1 MMMERAARKGSVVLR
16 KRRAQQVS
24 CCALFLSSKSA
35 VQRRTEKMGEP
46 CMKKRILS
54 LLLALVLVLG
64 LMPGA
69 MAAENEPEA
78 EEALLSAAEIPEETP
93 AQAQEEP
100 IDPVQ
105 EEPVLPAEDEAAP
118 QAQNEAEQAAA
129 ADAPEGDGSRDNP
142 YQLGDAAALFWFAQ
156 AVNGGQAELCAVLT
170 NDVDLAGADWTPIG
184 NLSKRFKGT
193 FDGNGYTVK
202 DLKVSGQEN
211 AGLFGYAED
220 ATIQNV
226 IVQGSVSGTSSAGGV
241 AGYIRGQTRILNCG
255 NEASVTCSGN
265 YAGGIAGQAGV
276 YGSVN
281 TISGCYNTADV
292 TAEGTGSRAGGI
304 LGYDGGAA
312 VLSDCYNTGDV
323 QAVSYAA
330 GIRAV
335 NSTSNGSI
343 SSCYSLGSCTAK
355 SMGAIAPGGGY
366 QSAEGTSCYAQKDGK
381 LVNDQTGE
389 TLSKTEL
396 LAALN
401 GEGTVWKQDD
411 TVNGGYPVLSWQS
424 VAAPEGELVLAENV
438 EFSRELVDTADGEQ
452 MSVPTSVLTWDEVSG
467 ATGYVIAL
475 WRQSYGWRELTAE
488 ERKAYTNPEAGASYT
503 DLLMGI
509 DESAILEYFTATQNQ
524 QLLKL
529 QQTLAEKQQEMN
541 AALQE
546 RADASSKED
555 YNAKNAA
562 YHEAVE
568 AYNAAYEAYSK
579 FIIEQAVACDY
590 PLGWQESGIS
600 RVRMMKTGSK
610 ASYDCAQELL
620 ELGDGVYYA
629 TVSAVDENGGY
640 SLPEPEYV
648 DADVVGW
655 QEPYTRMQAIT
666 NLHWDG
672 TTACWDG
679 KEYFT
684 AAQRYRIDLYEVED
698 GNYTFFETFEIE
710 GNFSKA
716 SFRGVFAA
724 QRSYAFTVT
733 ALTDTELL
741 VRCGLTDSLPS
752 GYSPVYA
759 PDTSGDDDWIAIS
772 TAEEWM
778 KLANVEDVPSDP
790 EDGNSPSEQ
799 EIAWSK
805 NYYLAD
811 DIDFSTLSAEDRT
824 RTKSIGTKTY
834 MFQGKFNGNGKKI
847 TGLTLSGS
855 DSGLFWYAG
864 NLSEIY
870 DVTIVNPNVYLSD
883 NAAVLVHNNYGII
896 KHCAVIGCN
905 ITADLGGVMGGMV
918 SRNYGVIRESY
929 VQGGK
934 LDSHSTSSTGHAG
947 FVGANENG
955 GLIERCWTSMDVN
968 TTSDYAG
975 GFVGLGYNGTIRDCV
990 SFGNVHARGYS
1001 GGFVGRSVYESNVYE
1016 NCYAAGVVSCTE
1028 AEGHGFIGG
1037 NRPDSNFQYDQTNGI
1052 RNCYYNQASE
1062 AADSNYGA
1070 AGMTLDT
1077 MQSASFAKALG
1088 ENWRQDDEKN
1098 NGLPYPLGVT
1108 VPAELETSEITVS
1121 IELVRYNRETYSYER
1136 LRAPFDV
1143 TLTSNGNTLVTD
1155 VMDAAVK
1162 QGNFSYGYAVTGY
1175 GRYISVIDG
1184 YEVLEPDGWM
1194 FTIDGEL
1201 SNFGAS
1207 TATVGNGSRIVWY
1220 EGTTQNHYAQPNMDA
1235 LDDSSGYWTQIRTA
1249 AQLHELAAATD
1260 AETLSGNYKLAA
1272 DINLRGD
1279 EFDGIGS
1286 PDAPFT
1292 GVFDGNGKTI
1302 SNLTI
1307 SKAGEDSVGLF
1318 RVILGGTV
1326 KNLTL
1331 KNVSVS
1337 GGSHVGAVVGQAQ
1350 VALNT
1355 TQMSGSIAGLIG
1367 NVHVT
1372 GSVSGAEQ
1380 TGGTVGLNGGAQD
1393 SKTDFSV
1400 ANAVDRCTF
1409 EGTVTGETI
1418 TGGLV
1423 GRNDGTVTA
1432 SSADGT
1438 VEAGATGRMAG
1449 GLVGQNEGSIY
1460 TSWADGKVH
1469 GKAYVGGFVGSG
1481 SGSVKQCYSLGNVSG
1496 ADYVGG
1502 FAGAIGTVETAIS
1515 AGKVTVSG
1523 VQDQGYV
1530 GGFAGNLGGTIV
1542 GAPGSITVKNVFG
1555 YCKKDD
1561 GTLLPAAGRTD
1572 SAASDGLKA
1581 ALEGMRLNTPGE
1593 AKEKLHSIFGINYT
1607 RFDDDLKQAQADA
1620 AALEKK
1626 IKKLPAD
1633 TKLKLT
1639 DRDTVQEVKAA
1650 YDALSADAKLFVS
1663 EDALSRLNACL
1674 AKIAQLEQES
1684 AAAIAKAEEFKTC
1697 MALVPAQSAQ
1707 IKASD
1712 EENIKA
1718 ARAAY
1723 NQITDK
1729 DLLKT
1734 LKTLYKQLTAAEK
1747 ALTKNRTA
1755 AQKVQTQIDALP
1767 DTLAN
1772 LALSMRKT
1780 VDKAQK
1786 AYEKLTDG
1794 QKTFLKEGSEK
1805 KLSDCSRRMN
1815 ILMGN
1820 ESLIKAAEKAC
1831 KSVPTAERVRKTDS
1845 EKLQRAKAAIDAV
1858 TAQEELLQQEDDLKD
1873 IVLTISNRARYDEAQ
1888 AAYTRYEEEA
1898 NAYRTA
1904 HLAKLPASQNVAL
1917 SDADTIT
1924 NARTAYKALSR
1935 NAQSFIDKT
1944 ELSNLTA
1951 CEKQLKKVQ
1960 SQDKKDRSAA
1970 AKVET
1975 QIYRLPNVQAGQ
1987 AVTERNRK
1995 AITAAR
2001 SAYEKLN
2008 QKQYVSEQAL
2018 SYLEAC
2024 EAALAAL

>member
-1 MMMERAARKGSVVLR
+1 
-16 KRRAQQVS
+16 
-24 CCALFLSSKSA
+24 
-35 VQRRTEKMGEP
+35 
-46 CMKKRILS
+46 MKKRILS
-54 LLLALVLVLG
+54 LLLALVLALG
-64 LMPGA
+64 MMPGA

-78 EEALLSAAEIPEETP
+78 EKALLSAAEIPEETP
-93 AQAQEEP
+93 AESQDEL
-100 IDPVQ
+100 Q
-105 EEPVLPAEDEAAP
+105 EEPVPPADDAAAP
-118 QAQNEAEQAAA
+118 QALDEAEQAAA
-129 ADAPEGDGSRDNP
+129 ADAPEGSGTGESP
-142 YQLGDAAALFWFAQ
+142 YQLGDAEDLFWFAQ
-156 AVNGGQAELCAVLT
+156 AVNGGQTGLCAVLT
-170 NDVDLAGADWTPIG
+170 KDVDLASAGWTPIG
-184 NLSKRFKGT
+184 SQSVRFKGT

-202 DLKVSGQEN
+202 GLKVSGKDH
-211 AGLFGYAED
+211 AGLFGYAEG

-226 IVQGSVSGTSSAGGV
+226 VVQGSVSGTDSAGGV
-241 AGYIRGQTRILNCG
+241 AGYIRGQTQILNCG
-255 NEASVTCSGN
+255 NEARVSCTGN

-276 YGSVN
+276 YGHANV
-281 TISGCYNTADV
+281 ISGCYNTADITV
-292 TAEGTGSRAGGI
+292 EGTGSRAGGI

-335 NSTSNGSI
+335 NSASNGSI

-355 SMGAIAPGGGY
+355 STGAIAPGGGY
-366 QSAEGTSCYAQKDGK
+366 QSAEGTGCYARKDGK
-381 LVNDQTGE
+381 LVNDQTD
-389 TLSKTEL
+389 TILSKTEL

-401 GEGTVWKQDD
+401 GEGSVWKQDD

-424 VAAPEGELVLAENV
+424 VAAPEGALVLAENV
-438 EFSRELVDTADGEQ
+438 EFSRELVDTTDGEQ
-452 MSVPTSVLTWDEVSG
+452 MSVPTSELTWDEVSG

-475 WRQSYGWRELTAE
+475 WRQSYGWRALTDE
-488 ERKAYTNPEAGASYT
+488 ERQAYTNPEAGASYT
-503 DLLMGI
+503 DLLMAV
-509 DESAILEYFTATQNQ
+509 DESAILEKFTAAQNQ
-524 QLLKL
+524 QLLAL
-529 QQTLAEKQQEMN
+529 QQTLTEKEQAMD

-546 RADASSKED
+546 RASAASKED
-555 YNAKNAA
+555 YDAKNAA
-562 YHEAVE
+562 YHTALE
-568 AYNAAYEAYSK
+568 AYNAAYEACSRY
-579 FIIEQAVACDY
+579 IIEQAVACDY

-600 RVRMMKTGSK
+600 RVRVMKTGTK
-610 ASYDCAQELL
+610 AGYDCAQELR

-629 TVSAVDENGGY
+629 TVSAMDASGGY
-640 SLPEPEYV
+640 SLPEPE
-648 DADVVGW
+648 DVEENVAGW

-679 KEYFT
+679 KDCFT
-684 AAQRYRIDLYEVED
+684 AAQSYRIDLYEVED
-698 GNYTFFETFEIE
+698 GNYTFFDTFEIE
-710 GNFSKA
+710 GNFSRA

-733 ALTDTELL
+733 ALTDSELL

-752 GYSPVYA
+752 GYSPVYTPEA
-759 PDTSGDDDWIAIS
+759 SGDDDWIAITS
-772 TAEEWM
+772 AAQWM
-778 KLANVEDVPSDP
+778 EIANTEDVPSDS
-790 EDGNSPSEQ
+790 EDANSPSMQ
-799 EIAWSK
+799 EIVWGK
-805 NYYLAD
+805 NYYLDD
-811 DIDFSTLSAEDRT
+811 DIDFSTLSAEDRN

-834 MFQGKFNGNGKKI
+834 PFQGRFNGNGKKI
-847 TGLTLSGS
+847 TGLTLSES
-855 DSGLFWYAG
+855 DSGLFWYTG
-864 NLSEIY
+864 NLSQIY
-870 DVTIVNPNVYLSD
+870 DLTIENPNVYFSD

-896 KHCAVIGCN
+896 EHCAVIGCN
-905 ITADLGGVMGGMV
+905 ITADLGGIMGGMV

-934 LDSHSTSSTGHAG
+934 LDSHSTSSTGHGG

-955 GLIERCWTSMDVN
+955 GVIERCWTSMDVS

-990 SFGNVHARGYS
+990 SFGDVSARGYS

-1016 NCYAAGVVSCTE
+1016 NCYAAGTVACTE

-1037 NRPDSNFQYDQTNGI
+1037 NRPDSSFQYDQSNGI
-1052 RNCYYNQASE
+1052 TNCYYNQASE
-1062 AADSNYGA
+1062 TADTNYGA
-1070 AGMTLDT
+1070 VGVPLST

-1088 ENWRQDDEKN
+1088 ENWLQDEEKN
-1098 NGLPYPLGVT
+1098 NALPYPAGVT
-1108 VPAELETSEITVS
+1108 VPEELKTDDITVS

-1136 LRAPFDV
+1136 LRAPFNV
-1143 TLTSNGNTLVTD
+1143 TLSSNGNTLVTD

-1162 QGNFSYGYAVTGY
+1162 QDLLSYGYEVTGY

-1184 YEVLEPDGWM
+1184 YEVLKPDGWM
-1194 FTIDGEL
+1194 FTIDDEL
-1201 SNFGAS
+1201 SNLGVS

-1220 EGTTQNHYAQPNMDA
+1220 EGTTQNHYAQPDMDA

-1260 AETLSGNYKLAA
+1260 AEALSGHYKLTA
-1272 DINLRGD
+1272 DINLRGA

-1307 SKAGEDSVGLF
+1307 SKPGEDSVGLF
-1318 RVILGGTV
+1318 RVMLGGTV

-1331 KNVSVS
+1331 KNVSVT

-1350 VALNT
+1350 VALDGAS
-1355 TQMSGSIAGLIG
+1355 MSGSIAGLIG

-1372 GSVSGAEQ
+1372 GSVTGAEQ
-1380 TGGTVGLNGGAQD
+1380 TGGIAGLNGGKAD
-1393 SKTDFSV
+1393 SKTGFSI

-1409 EGTVTGETI
+1409 EGAVTGETI

-1423 GRNDGTVTA
+1423 GCNNGAVTA

-1438 VEAGATGRMAG
+1438 VEAGENGRIAG
-1449 GLVGQNEGSIY
+1449 GLVGQNEGSVY
-1460 TSWADGKVH
+1460 TSWADAQVH
-1469 GKAYVGGFVGSG
+1469 AKAYAGGFVGSG

-1502 FAGAIGTVETAIS
+1502 FAGTISTVETAVS

-1523 VQDQGYV
+1523 EQDQGYV

-1542 GAPGSITVKNVFG
+1542 GAAGSIKVKNVFG

-1572 SAASDGLKA
+1572 SATSEGLKA

-1593 AKEKLHSIFGINYT
+1593 AKEKLRSVFGINYT
-1607 RFDDDLKQAQADA
+1607 RFDDELKQAQKDA

-1639 DRDTVQEVKAA
+1639 NRETVLAVKAE
-1650 YDALSADAKLFVS
+1650 YDALTADAKRFVS
-1663 EDALSRLNACL
+1663 EDAISRLNACL
-1674 AKIAQLEQES
+1674 ARLAELEEEN
-1684 AAAIAKAEEFKTC
+1684 AAALEKVEEFKTC
-1697 MALVPAQSAQ
+1697 MTLVPAQSANVRQ
-1707 IKASD
+1707 SD
-1712 EENIKA
+1712 EKAIEA
-1718 ARAAY
+1718 ARTAY
-1723 NQITDK
+1723 DQITDK

-1734 LKTLYKQLTAAEK
+1734 IKTLYKQLTAAEK
-1747 ALTKNRTA
+1747 ALTKNRAA

-1767 DTLAN
+1767 KKLAE
-1772 LALSMRKT
+1772 LTISMRKT

-1786 AYEKLTDG
+1786 AYDKLTDG

-1815 ILMGN
+1815 ILVGN

-1831 KSVPTAERVRKTDS
+1831 KSVPTAERVRRTDS
-1845 EKLQRAKAAIDAV
+1845 AKLERARTAV
-1858 TAQEELLQQEDDLKD
+1858 EAVEAQEALLKKDDDLKD
-1873 IVLTISNRARYDEAQ
+1873 LVLTISNRARYDEAQ
-1888 AAYTRYEEEA
+1888 AAYERYNKEA
-1898 NAYRTA
+1898 DDYRTA
-1904 HLAKLPASQNVAL
+1904 HLEKLPASQDVAL
-1917 SDADTIT
+1917 SDADAIT
-1924 NARTAYKALSR
+1924 NARTAYRALSR
-1935 NAQSFIDKT
+1935 NVQSFIDKK

-1951 CEKQLKKVQ
+1951 CEKQLRKVQ
-1960 SQDKKDRSAA
+1960 AQDRKDRSAA
-1970 AKVET
+1970 AKVEA
-1975 QIYRLPNVQAGQ
+1975 QIYKLPDVNRGQ
-1987 AVTERNRK
+1987 AVTERNAK

-2001 SAYEKLN
+2001 NAYEKLG
-2008 QKQYVSEQAL
+2008 QKQYVSKEAL
-2018 SYLEAC
+2018 TYLEAC
-2024 EAALAAL
+2024 ETALAAL

>member
-1 MMMERAARKGSVVLR
+1 
-16 KRRAQQVS
+16 
-24 CCALFLSSKSA
+24 
-35 VQRRTEKMGEP
+35 
-46 CMKKRILS
+46 MKKRILS

-64 LMPGA
+64 MIPGA

-78 EEALLSAAEIPEETP
+78 EKTLLSAEEIPGEDP
-93 AQAQEEP
+93 APVQEEP
-100 IDPVQ
+100 IAPAQ
-105 EEPVLPAEDEAAP
+105 EEPVLPADDEAAP
-118 QAQNEAEQAAA
+118 QALDEAEQAAA
-129 ADAPEGDGSRDNP
+129 AASPEGEGTDTNP
-142 YQLGDAAALFWFAQ
+142 YQLKDAKTLFWFAQ

-170 NDVDLAGADWTPIG
+170 GDVDLANDDWTPIG
-184 NLSKRFKGT
+184 NSSHPFKGT

-202 DLKVSGQEN
+202 GLKVSGETY
-211 AGLFGYAED
+211 AGLFGYAEG

-226 IVQGSVSGTSSAGGV
+226 IVQGSVSGSGDYTGGI
-241 AGYIRGQTRILNCG
+241 AGYIRGKTQVLNCG
-255 NEASVTCSGN
+255 NEASITGSGR
-265 YAGGIAGQAGV
+265 YAGGVVGFAATDKD
-276 YGSVN
+276 
-281 TISGCYNTADV
+281 TISGCYNTVAV
-292 TAEGTGSRAGGI
+292 TASGAGSYAGGI
-304 LGYDGGAA
+304 LGYNQNAA
-312 VLSDCYNTGDV
+312 SILNCYNTGTIT
-323 QAVSYAA
+323 SGKYAG
-330 GIRAV
+330 GIRGYL
-335 NSTSNGSI
+335 SSINGSI
-343 SSCYSLGSCTAK
+343 TNCYSIGKVQATTS
-355 SMGAIAPGGGY
+355 GAIAPK
-366 QSAEGTSCYAQKDGK
+366 GTYSGESCYALKDGK
-381 LVNDQTGE
+381 LVNDRTGE

-401 GEGTVWKQDD
+401 GTGSVWKQDD
-411 TVNGGYPVLSWQS
+411 AANGGYPVLSWQTI
-424 VAAPEGELVLAENV
+424 AAPDGKLVLAENV
-438 EFSRELVDTADGEQ
+438 EFSRELVDTADDEQ
-452 MSVPTSVLTWDEVSG
+452 MSVPTSVLTWDEVSD
-467 ATGYVIAL
+467 AAGYVIAL

-488 ERKAYTNPEAGASYT
+488 EKQAYTNPEADASYT
-503 DLLMGI
+503 DLLMSV
-509 DESAILEYFTATQNQ
+509 DESAILEKFTAEQNKA
-524 QLLKL
+524 LLEL
-529 QQTLAEKQQEMN
+529 QQTLTEKQQAMN

-546 RADASSKED
+546 RASATTKED
-555 YNAKNAA
+555 YNTKNAA

-568 AYNAAYEAYSK
+568 AYNTANEAYSK
-579 FIIEQAVACDY
+579 YIIEQAVACDY
-590 PLGWQESGIS
+590 PLGWQESGTS
-600 RVRMMKTGSK
+600 RVRVMKTGTNT
-610 ASYDCAQELL
+610 SYDCAQELL

-629 TVSAVDENGGY
+629 TVSAMDENGGY
-640 SLPEPEYV
+640 SLPKLEDV

-679 KEYFT
+679 KAYFT
-684 AAQRYRIDLYEVED
+684 AAQIYRIDLYEVED
-698 GNYTFFETFEIE
+698 GNYTFFKTFEIE
-710 GNFSKA
+710 GNFNKA
-716 SFRGVFAA
+716 SFRNVFAA

-733 ALTDTELL
+733 ALTDSELL

-752 GYSPVYA
+752 GYSPVYT
-759 PDTSGDDDWIAIS
+759 PDDTDDNEWVEITSAEQWMEIAN
-772 TAEEWM
+772 T
-778 KLANVEDVPSDP
+778 EDVPSNP
-790 EDGNSPSEQ
+790 EDANSPSMQ
-799 EIAWSK
+799 EIVWSK
-805 NYYLAD
+805 NYRLTD
-811 DIDFSTLSAEDRT
+811 DIDFSTLSAEDRN
-824 RTKSIGTKTY
+824 RTKSIGTVTY
-834 MFQGKFNGNGKKI
+834 PFQGKFDGNGKKI
-847 TGLTLSGS
+847 TGLTLSDS

-864 NLSEIY
+864 NLSRIY
-870 DVTIVNPNVYLSD
+870 DVTIENPNVYFSD

-896 KHCAVIGCN
+896 ERCAVIGCN

-918 SRNYGVIRESY
+918 SRNYGVIRASY

-934 LDSHSTSSTGHAG
+934 LDSHSTTSTGHAG
-947 FVGANENG
+947 FVGANEDG
-955 GLIERCWTSMDVN
+955 GVIERCWTSMDVN

-975 GFVGLGYNGTIRDCV
+975 GFVGLGYNGTIRDCA
-990 SFGNVHARGYS
+990 SFGNVSARGYS

-1016 NCYAAGVVSCTE
+1016 NCYAAGTVTCTE

-1037 NRPDSNFQYDQTNGI
+1037 NRPDSGFQYDQTEGI
-1052 RNCYYNQASE
+1052 TNCYYNQAS
-1062 AADSNYGA
+1062 DTGSTNYNA
-1070 AGMTLDT
+1070 VGMTLEA
-1077 MQSASFAKALG
+1077 MKSASFAARLG
-1088 ENWRQDDEKN
+1088 GNWEQNDELNK
-1098 NGLPYPLGVT
+1098 GLPYLRGVT
-1108 VPAELETSEITVS
+1108 VPEELATSEITVS

-1143 TLTSNGNTLVTD
+1143 TLTSNGNTRVVD

-1162 QGNFSYGYAVTGY
+1162 QGLLSYGYAVTGY

-1184 YEVLEPDGWM
+1184 YEVLDPDGWM
-1194 FTIDGEL
+1194 LTINGEL

-1207 TATVGNGSRIVWY
+1207 TATVDNGSNIVWY
-1220 EGTTQNHYAQPNMDA
+1220 EGTTQNHYAQPDMDA
-1235 LDDSSGYWTQIRTA
+1235 LDENSGYWKPIRTA

-1260 AETLSGNYKLAA
+1260 AEALSGHYKLTA

-1307 SKAGEDSVGLF
+1307 SKPGEDSVGLF
-1318 RVILGGTV
+1318 RVMLGGTV

-1331 KNVSVS
+1331 KNVSVT

-1350 VALNT
+1350 VTLDT
-1355 TQMSGSIAGLIG
+1355 TSMSGSIAGLIG

-1380 TGGTVGLNGGAQD
+1380 TGGIAGLNGGQKD
-1393 SKTDFSV
+1393 STTGFSV

-1409 EGTVTGETI
+1409 EGTITGKTI

-1438 VEAGATGRMAG
+1438 VEAGENGRMAG
-1449 GLVGQNEGSIY
+1449 GLVGQNEGSVY

-1481 SGSVKQCYSLGNVSG
+1481 SGSIKQCYSLGNVSG

-1502 FAGAIGTVETAIS
+1502 FAGTISTVETAIS

-1523 VQDQGYV
+1523 EQDQGYV

-1561 GTLLPAAGRTD
+1561 GTLLPAAGSTD
-1572 SAASDGLKA
+1572 SETSEGLKA
-1581 ALEGMRLNTPGE
+1581 ALEGMRLKTPGE
-1593 AKEKLHSIFGINYT
+1593 AKEKLRSVFGINYT
-1607 RFDDDLKQAQADA
+1607 RFDDDLKQAQKDA
-1620 AALEKK
+1620 AALEKR

-1639 DRDTVQEVKAA
+1639 NRETVLAVKAE
-1650 YDALSADAKLFVS
+1650 YDALTADAKLFVS
-1663 EDALSRLNACL
+1663 EDAISRLNACL
-1674 AKIAQLEQES
+1674 TRLAELEEEN
-1684 AAAIAKAEEFKTC
+1684 KAELVKLEKFKTC
-1697 MALVPAQSAQ
+1697 MTLVPMQSANVRQ
-1707 IKASD
+1707 NDEKAI
-1712 EENIKA
+1712 EA

-1772 LALSMRKT
+1772 LTISMRKT

-1786 AYEKLTDG
+1786 AYDKLTDG
-1794 QKTFLKEGSEK
+1794 QKTFLKEGSAQ
-1805 KLSDCSRRMN
+1805 KLTACSRRMK
-1815 ILMGN
+1815 ILMDN

-1845 EKLQRAKAAIDAV
+1845 EKLQRAKAAVEAV
-1858 TAQEELLQQEDDLKD
+1858 KAQEALLKEDDDLKD
-1873 IVLTISNRARYDEAQ
+1873 LVLTISNRARYDEAQ
-1888 AAYTRYEEEA
+1888 AAYERYSKEA
-1898 NAYRTA
+1898 DDYRAA
-1904 HLAKLPASQNVAL
+1904 HLDNLPASQDVAL
-1917 SDADTIT
+1917 GDAETIT
-1924 NARTAYKALSR
+1924 SARTAYKALSR
-1935 NAQSFIDKT
+1935 NTQSFIDKK

-1970 AKVET
+1970 AKVEK
-1975 QIYRLPNVQAGQ
+1975 QIYKLPNVQAGQ

-2008 QKQYVSEQAL
+2008 QKQYVSQEAL
-2018 SYLEAC
+2018 SYLQAC

>member
-1 MMMERAARKGSVVLR
+1 M
-16 KRRAQQVS
+16 KR
-24 CCALFLSSKSA
+24 
-35 VQRRTEKMGEP
+35 
-46 CMKKRILS
+46 RILS

-69 MAAENEPEA
+69 MAAENEPEQLPA
-78 EEALLSAAEIPEETP
+78 EQAPVTEETNLPEEEALSE
-93 AQAQEEP
+93 EEP
-100 IDPVQ
+100 
-105 EEPVLPAEDEAAP
+105 LPQAVPLALDEAEAAQQVDASAP
-118 QAQNEAEQAAA
+118 Q
-129 ADAPEGDGSRDNP
+129 EGDGTSQSP
-142 YQLGDAAALFWFAQ
+142 YQIGTEAELFWFAS
-156 AVNGGQAELCAVLT
+156 AVNGGQAELCAELT
-170 NDVDLAGADWTPIG
+170 GDIDLDSDEWTPIG
-184 NLSKRFKGT
+184 SLTKRFKGT
-193 FDGNGYTVK
+193 FDGNGHTVK
-202 DLKVSGQEN
+202 DLKVSGQEY
-211 AGLFGYAED
+211 AGLFGYAEG

-226 IVQGSVSGTSSAGGV
+226 IVRGSVSGTNSAGGV
-241 AGYIRGQTRILNCG
+241 AGYIRGGTQILNCG
-255 NEASVTCSGN
+255 NEAGVTCSGS

-276 YGSVN
+276 NGNVN
-281 TISGCYNTADV
+281 TISGCYNTADI
-292 TAEGTGSRAGGI
+292 TAEGSSSRAGGI

-312 VLSDCYNTGDV
+312 VLSDCYNTGNV
-323 QAVSYAA
+323 QAASYAA

-335 NSTSNGSI
+335 QSTINGSI
-343 SSCYSLGSCTAK
+343 SSCYSLGTCSAK
-355 SMGAIAPGGGY
+355 TTGAIAPNGGY
-366 QSAEGTSCYAQKDGK
+366 QSAEGTSCYARKDGR

-401 GEGTVWKQDD
+401 GGRSVWKQDD
-411 TVNGGYPVLSWQS
+411 TVNSGYPVFLWQD
-424 VAAPEGELVLAENV
+424 VAAPEGELILAENV
-438 EFSRELVDTADGEQ
+438 EFSRELVDTADDEQ
-452 MSVPTSVLTWDEVSG
+452 MSVPTSVLTWDAAQN
-467 ATGYVIAL
+467 ATDYVIAL
-475 WRQSYGWRELTAE
+475 WRQGYGWRELTDE
-488 ERKAYTNPEAGASYT
+488 EKQAYASPAADTSYT
-503 DLLMGI
+503 DLLMAV
-509 DESAILEYFTATQNQ
+509 DEDAILEKFTPAQNQ
-524 QLLKL
+524 QLLAL
-529 QQTLAEKQQEMN
+529 QQTLTEKRQAMN

-546 RADASSKED
+546 RASAATKEA
-555 YNAKNAA
+555 YNEKNAA

-568 AYNAAYEAYSK
+568 AYNAANEAYSK
-579 FIIEQAVACDY
+579 YIIEQAVACEY

-600 RVRMMKTGSK
+600 RARVIRTGTNQT
-610 ASYDCAQELL
+610 SYDCAQELL

-629 TVSAVDENGGY
+629 TVSAADETGGY
-640 SLPEPEYV
+640 SLPDSEYV
-648 DADVVGW
+648 EESVAGW

-679 KEYFT
+679 KAYFT
-684 AAQRYRIDLYEVED
+684 AAQLYRIDLYEVE
-698 GNYTFFETFEIE
+698 GENYTLFETFEIE

-724 QRSYAFTVT
+724 RRSYAFTVT

-752 GYSPVYA
+752 GYSPVYV
-759 PDTSGDDDWIAIS
+759 PETSGDDEWIAIS
-772 TAEEWM
+772 TAEQWM
-778 KLANVEDVPSDP
+778 ALANVPDEPSDP
-790 EDGNSPSEQ
+790 EDGNSPSKQ

-811 DIDFSTLSAEDRT
+811 DIDFSNLGAEDRN
-824 RTKSIGTKTY
+824 RTKSVGTKTY
-834 MFQGKFNGNGKKI
+834 PFQGKFNGNGKRI
-847 TGLTLSGS
+847 TGLTLSDS
-855 DSGLFWYAG
+855 DSGLFWYTG
-864 NLSEIY
+864 NLSQIY
-870 DVTIVNPNVYLSD
+870 DVTIENPNVYFSD

-896 KHCAVIGCN
+896 ERCAVIGCN

-929 VQGGK
+929 VRGGR
-934 LDSHSTSSTGHAG
+934 LDSNSATSTGHAG

-955 GLIERCWTSMDVN
+955 GLIERCWTSMDVS

-990 SFGNVHARGYS
+990 AFGNVSARGYS

-1016 NCYAAGVVSCTE
+1016 NCYAAGTVSCTG

-1037 NRPDSNFQYDQTNGI
+1037 NRPDSNFKYDQSIGI
-1052 RNCYYNQASE
+1052 TNCYYRQAS
-1062 AADSNYGA
+1062 DTDSSNYGA
-1070 AGMTLDT
+1070 VSMPLDT
-1077 MQSASFAKALG
+1077 MKSAGFARALG
-1088 ENWRQDDEKN
+1088 QNWLQDDEKN
-1098 NGLPYPLGVT
+1098 NALPYPLGVT
-1108 VPAELETSEITVS
+1108 VPEKLQTDDITVS
-1121 IELVRYNRETYSYER
+1121 IELVRYNKETYSYER

-1143 TLTSNGNTLVTD
+1143 TLSSNGNTRVVD

-1162 QGNFSYGYAVTGY
+1162 QGNFSYSYEVTEY
-1175 GRYISVIDG
+1175 GRYISVLDG
-1184 YEVLEPDGWM
+1184 YEVLYPDGWM

-1201 SNFGAS
+1201 SALGAS
-1207 TATVGNGSRIVWY
+1207 LATIENGSSILWY
-1220 EGTTQNHYAQPNMDA
+1220 EGTTQNHFQQPDMDA
-1235 LDDSSGYWTQIRTA
+1235 LDDDSGYWTQIRTA
-1249 AQLHELAAATD
+1249 EDLNALAAATD
-1260 AETLSGNYKLAA
+1260 EKALSGNYKLAA
-1272 DINLRGD
+1272 DINLRGAA
-1279 EFDGIGS
+1279 FSGIGS

-1307 SKAGEDSVGLF
+1307 SMPGEDSVGLF
-1318 RVILGGTV
+1318 RATLGGTI

-1331 KNVSVS
+1331 KNVSVT

-1350 VALNT
+1350 VALDT
-1355 TQMSGSIAGLIG
+1355 TGMSGSIAGLIG

-1380 TGGTVGLNGGAQD
+1380 TGGIAGRNGGEKD
-1393 SKTDFSV
+1393 STTGFSI

-1409 EGTVTGETI
+1409 AGTVTGETI

-1449 GLVGQNEGSIY
+1449 GFTGQNEGSVY
-1460 TSWADGKVH
+1460 TSWADVTVH

-1515 AGKVTVSG
+1515 AGRVTVSG
-1523 VQDQGYV
+1523 EQEQGYV

-1542 GAPGSITVKNVFG
+1542 GASGSITVKNVFG
-1555 YCKKDD
+1555 YCKTNS
-1561 GTLLPAAGRTD
+1561 GELLPAAGRTD
-1572 SAASDGLKA
+1572 SGASEGLKA
-1581 ALEGMRLNTPGE
+1581 ALEGMRLTTPGE
-1593 AKEKLHSIFGINYT
+1593 AKETLRAVFGINYT
-1607 RFDDDLKQAQADA
+1607 RFDDELKQAQADA
-1620 AALEKK
+1620 EALEKK

-1633 TKLKLT
+1633 TKLKLAN
-1639 DRDTVQEVKAA
+1639 RDLVLEVKAA
-1650 YDALSADAKLFVS
+1650 YDALTADAKLFVS
-1663 EDALSRLNACL
+1663 EDALNRLSACL
-1674 AKIAQLEQES
+1674 ARLSELEQEN
-1684 AAAIAKAEEFKTC
+1684 AAAIAKADEFKAC

-1707 IKASD
+1707 VKNTD
-1712 EENIKA
+1712 EEAIRA

-1723 NQITDK
+1723 DQITDK

-1734 LKTLYKQLTAAEK
+1734 LKTLYKQMTAAEK
-1747 ALTKNRTA
+1747 ALTKNRAA

-1767 DTLAN
+1767 EKLAD
-1772 LALSMRKT
+1772 LAISLRKT

-1794 QKTFLKEGSEK
+1794 QKTFLKEGSGEK
-1805 KLSDCSRRMN
+1805 IAACSRRMS

-1831 KSVPTAERVRKTDS
+1831 KSAPTAERVRKTDS
-1845 EKLQRAKAAIDAV
+1845 AKLQRAKAAIDAV
-1858 TAQEELLQQEDDLKD
+1858 TAQEALLQQEEDLKD
-1873 IVLTISNRARYDEAQ
+1873 LVLTIGNKARYDEAQ
-1888 AAYTRYEEEA
+1888 EAYTRYEAEA
-1898 NAYRTA
+1898 DAYREA
-1904 HLAKLPASQNVAL
+1904 HLEKLPASQDVAL
-1917 SDADTIT
+1917 LDAQTIT
-1924 NARTAYKALSR
+1924 NARAAYKALSR
-1935 NAQSFIDKT
+1935 NVQSFIDKA
-1944 ELSNLTA
+1944 ELSNLSA

-1975 QIYRLPNVQAGQ
+1975 QIYKLPDVKAGQ
-1987 AVTERNRK
+1987 ALTERNRK

-2008 QKQYVSEQAL
+2008 QKQYVSEKAL

-2024 EAALAAL
+2024 EQALDVLN